1 MTVLEDLR
9 EFNKILVKLFN
20 DILDYE
26 ADALTTPEFKDLT
39 NNDIHVISAIGQNT
53 RKNMSMIAQE
63 LSVTIGSLTIAI
75 NSLVR
80 KGYVIRER
88 SDKDRRVVFVKLSLK
103 GEKAF
108 VQYED
113 FHNDMVSAM
122 LEDLGMDEKTILMNA
137 MTKIDNWIRV
147 RLEKNKEIKNEKN

>member
-1 MTVLEDLR
+1 MTILKDLR

-20 DILDYE
+20 DILDYK
-26 ADALTTPEFKDLT
+26 ADALKTPEFKDLT
-39 NNDIHVISAIGQNT
+39 NNDVHVISAIGQNT
-53 RKNMSMIAQE
+53 RKNMSMIARE

-108 VQYED
+108 MQYED
-113 FHNDMVSAM
+113 FHSNMVSAM
-122 LEDLGMDEKTILMNA
+122 LKDLDMDEKKILVNA
-137 MTKIDNWIRV
+137 MTKIDNWIKV
-147 RLEKNKEIKNEKN
+147 GLEKNKEIKNEEN

>member
-1 MTVLEDLR
+1 MSVLEDLR

-108 VQYED
+108 VQYEG

>member
-1 MTVLEDLR
+1 MEDLR

>member
-20 DILDYE
+20 DILDYK
-26 ADALTTPEFKDLT
+26 AGALTTPEFKDLT

-108 VQYED
+108 VQYEG